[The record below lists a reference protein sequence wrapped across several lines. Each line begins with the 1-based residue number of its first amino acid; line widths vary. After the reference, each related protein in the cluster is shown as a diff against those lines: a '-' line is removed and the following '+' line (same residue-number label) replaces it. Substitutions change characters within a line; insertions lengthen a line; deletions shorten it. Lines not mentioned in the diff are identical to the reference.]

1 MVLILNRIV
10 IQSFA
15 WIILATFLGT
25 IMYLFWKVV
34 GKFVEKCGYVD
45 INYFIWKIVILSFVI
60 PFSFMYIKKIEKIGM
75 YGFDFYNTK
84 LIVFTT
90 NFLMCIWFVIF
101 MIKIIKFVC
110 PYINI
115 YQAMKMKGKTDDQI
129 QEKVEII
136 AKKIGVKRN
145 IQVVILDQ
153 IKIPMAYGV
162 LKAKILLP
170 NRVYR
175 EKELKYIL
183 YHELTHHKHKDLLWK
198 LLENIIHCMYWFH
211 PCFKD
216 ILYQIDQ
223 WRETHCDM
231 EVSRYI
237 SSMKEYFSTIIQIA
251 VEERNN
257 NAYMVGL
264 CEGAQLLVVRMQR
277 MEIYLEKKPLR
288 RTVTVIIGMLVITLS
303 SVTVIASTKGFANGY
318 EWVANKTA
326 SKEAEVIVNKKDYI
340 EKQRK
345 YNQNNKIVTKKE
357 ALKPGTMEPI
367 VWDVPSQQRAQT
379 KSFYLQKGD
388 NINITISVETEDDHE
403 ETEVEIGMLENDQ
416 KEQYVEKGSEFDHIF
431 KINKNGYYQLYME
444 NKSKDKVTFAGAYSV
459 HEKDEEE

>member
-34 GKFVEKCGYVD
+34 GKFVENCGYVD

-345 YNQNNKIVTKKE
+345 YNQNKKIVTKKE
-357 ALKPGTMEPI
+357 TLKPGTMEPI

>member
-1 MVLILNRIV
+1 
-10 IQSFA
+10 
-15 WIILATFLGT
+15 
-25 IMYLFWKVV
+25 
-34 GKFVEKCGYVD
+34 
-45 INYFIWKIVILSFVI
+45 
-60 PFSFMYIKKIEKIGM
+60 
-75 YGFDFYNTK
+75 
-84 LIVFTT
+84 
-90 NFLMCIWFVIF
+90 
-101 MIKIIKFVC
+101 
-110 PYINI
+110 
-115 YQAMKMKGKTDDQI
+115 
-129 QEKVEII
+129 
-136 AKKIGVKRN
+136 
-145 IQVVILDQ
+145 
-153 IKIPMAYGV
+153 
-162 LKAKILLP
+162 
-170 NRVYR
+170 
-175 EKELKYIL
+175 
-183 YHELTHHKHKDLLWK
+183 
-198 LLENIIHCMYWFH
+198 
-211 PCFKD
+211 
-216 ILYQIDQ
+216 
-223 WRETHCDM
+223 M

-345 YNQNNKIVTKKE
+345 YNQNKKIVTKKE